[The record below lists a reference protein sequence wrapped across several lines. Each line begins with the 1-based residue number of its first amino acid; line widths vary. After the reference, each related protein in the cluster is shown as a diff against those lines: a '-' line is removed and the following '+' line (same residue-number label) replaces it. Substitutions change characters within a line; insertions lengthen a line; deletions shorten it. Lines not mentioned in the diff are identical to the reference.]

1 MITFKEAVQF
11 NYFHVK
17 IRRQNLQCQDFL
29 YIVVYCSLSTDLSI
43 PRNLNDDYFKNK

>member
-29 YIVVYCSLSTDLSI
+29 YIVVLLFYVNRFIYS
-43 PRNLNDDYFKNK
+43 